1 MAKYYKLIDAE
12 DRSLI
17 FKLPRS
23 GDGGEAV
30 YDASIRLVPGKKY
43 VEYIDDPVFMRALLD
58 QNYTITYTDARKR
71 ALDACG
77 ARYEVI
83 RTGCSSC
90 GRKKLLYW
98 LVEVVE

>member
-12 DRSLI
+12 DCSHL
-17 FKLPRS
+17 FTLPRS
-23 GDGGEAV
+23 GNTGAV
-30 YDASIRLVPGKKY
+30 YDARIRLEPGKKY

-58 QNYTITYTDARKR
+58 LQDTMAYTDSRKR

-77 ARYEVI
+77 ARYEEI
-83 RTGCSSC
+83 RTGCSAC